1 MPVFNPHSLEPIGVF
16 DSGVGGLSVLRQLLR
31 LLPQEDFVYLADT
44 AWAPYGERSE
54 DDIRRRCLDITQYLV
69 RAHAIKALVIACNTA
84 TAAAASLLRERFP
97 TLPLIGIEPAIKP
110 AASLTRTGHI
120 GVMATRATVGSARF
134 QQLARTWGTN
144 CHLHILACNGL
155 ALSIEN
161 ALENHPNPDG
171 ETVRSLCERYMHEL
185 SPFVGQDSTHGI
197 DTLVLGC
204 THYPFATRL
213 LAARG
218 GPGGAL
224 IEPGEPVAGQTAR
237 LLGKTGLL
245 RSAPVPSPDDA
256 SEHPERPVPG
266 TLILESTAF
275 PERLTTAARRWLH
288 LPHIEAHAVTLS

>member
-1 MPVFNPHSLEPIGVF
+1 MENGHFIGVF
-16 DSGVGGLSVLRQLLR
+16 DSGVGGISVLRHLVSE
-31 LLPQEDFVYLADT
+31 LPHESFRFFGDSAN
-44 AWAPYGERSE
+44 APYGDKSRLEIRALSERIV
-54 DDIRRRCLDITQYLV
+54 DDFLSQG
-69 RAHAIKALVIACNTA
+69 AKAIVIACNTA

-185 SPFVGQDSTHGI
+185 SPFVGQDSAHGI

-213 LAARG
+213 LAPLA
-218 GPGGAL
+218 GPGVAL
-224 IEPGEPVAGQTAR
+224 IEPGEPVARQTAR